1 MTPRPGPP
9 AALPSFSTPQLF
21 VAAVLIWGTTWHAI
35 VHQIAL
41 KSPEYG
47 VAVRFAL
54 AALLVLAWARWVARE
69 APLRGARRHAVLAL
83 QGAFMYSLSY
93 LAVYHAERHVPSG
106 LVAVG
111 YSASPLL
118 AGLGAWLM
126 WRHPVG
132 PRFALGGGL
141 GVAGVALIF
150 WPELAASGVRPTA
163 ELGLVF
169 TALAVG
175 LSAIGALISLASG
188 ARGLP
193 FWGAMGWSMLYG
205 AALSAAVWAVQTA
218 ASGEPLAPAL
228 LPPTSLAWWLSLAWL
243 SVAGSVLA
251 FAAFL
256 TLQQRIGAGRAAT
269 IGVMTP
275 VVALAV
281 STLLEGY
288 RPTWLTAGGV
298 ALAIWGNR
306 WMLRKPAPGPAAPAA
321 E

>member
-1 MTPRPGPP
+1 MTAPAP
-9 AALPSFSTPQLF
+9 AAAGGGLERFSTLQLF
-21 VAAVLIWGTTWHAI
+21 VLAVLIWGTTWHAI

-47 VAVRFAL
+47 VALRFLL
-54 AALLVLAWARWVARE
+54 AALLVLAWARWAARE
-69 APLRGARRHAVLAL
+69 APLRGLRLHAVFAL

-93 LAVYHAERHVPSG
+93 LAVYHGEQHVASG

-118 AGLGAWLM
+118 GGFGAWLL

-132 PRFALGGGL
+132 PRFALGGVL
-141 GVAGVALIF
+141 GVLGVALIF
-150 WPELAASGVRPTA
+150 WPELAASGARPTA
-163 ELGLVF
+163 TLGLVF
-169 TALAVG
+169 TGLAVG
-175 LSAIGALISLASG
+175 LSAVGALITLASG
-188 ARGLP
+188 AKGLP

-205 AALSAAVWAVQTA
+205 ALLSAAVWLVQTVA
-218 ASGEPLAPAL
+218 RGEALGPALAPPAVL
-228 LPPTSLAWWLSLAWL
+228 GWWLSLAWL
-243 SVAGSVLA
+243 AVAGSVLA

-281 STLLEGY
+281 SALFEGY
-288 RPTWLTAGGV
+288 RPTLLTALGI
-298 ALAIWGNR
+298 ALAVLGNR
-306 WMLRKPAPGPAAPAA
+306 WMLANRN
-321 E
+321 

>member
-1 MTPRPGPP
+1 MSAAP
-9 AALPSFSTPQLF
+9 AAAVAAGLGRLSTPQLF
-21 VAAVLIWGTTWHAI
+21 VMAVFIWGTTWHAI

-47 VAVRFAL
+47 VTLRFAL
-54 AALLVLAWARWVARE
+54 AALLVLGWARWVARE
-69 APLRGARRHAVLAL
+69 ASVGGWRLHAVLAA

-132 PRFALGGGL
+132 PRFALGGLL

-150 WPELAASGVRPTA
+150 WPELAASGARPTA
-163 ELGLVF
+163 DLGLVF

-175 LSAIGALISLASG
+175 LSAVGALISLASG

-205 AALSAAVWAVQTA
+205 AGLSGAVWLAQTLTR
-218 ASGEPLAPAL
+218 GEALVPAL
-228 LPPTSLAWWLSLAWL
+228 LPPTTLAWWMSLAWL

-251 FAAFL
+251 FGAFL

-275 VVALAV
+275 VVALVV
-281 STLLEGY
+281 SALFESY
-288 RPTWLTAGGV
+288 RPSVLTAAGV
-298 ALAIWGNR
+298 ALALWGNR
-306 WMLRKPAPGPAAPAA
+306 WMLKRDGAPAKG
-321 E
+321 

>member
-1 MTPRPGPP
+1 MSVSGSDTRP
-9 AALPSFSTPQLF
+9 AAAGLDRFSSPQLF
-21 VAAVLIWGTTWHAI
+21 VLAVLIWGTTWHAI

-47 VAVRFAL
+47 VAVRFGL

-69 APLRGARRHAVLAL
+69 APLAGLRTHAVLAA

-93 LAVYHAERHVPSG
+93 LAVYHGELHVPSG

-118 AGLGAWLM
+118 AGLGAWLL

-132 PRFALGGGL
+132 PRFALGGLL

-150 WPELAASGVRPTA
+150 WPEVAASGQRPTA
-163 ELGLVF
+163 ALGLLF
-169 TALAVG
+169 TALAVA
-175 LSAIGALISLASG
+175 LSAVGALISLASG
-188 ARGLP
+188 AKGLP

-205 AALSAAVWAVQTA
+205 AVLSAAVWGVQTLA
-218 ASGEPLAPAL
+218 GGADLAPAL
-228 LPPTSLAWWLSLAWL
+228 APPTTLAWWLSLAWL
-243 SVAGSVLA
+243 AVAGSVLA
-251 FAAFL
+251 FGAFL

-281 STLLEGY
+281 SALFEGY
-288 RPTWLTAGGV
+288 RPTLLTAAGV
-298 ALAIWGNR
+298 ALAVWGNR
-306 WMLRKPAPGPAAPAA
+306 WMLKK
-321 E
+321 